1 MKFKTNEL
9 NTMYYNNSYNTY
21 KDNRAILKS
30 IEHLTQ
36 NIYLINVLNFLAG
49 AIGLTGGLIF
59 IFTL

>member
-9 NTMYYNNSYNTY
+9 KTTYYKNSYNMY

-36 NIYLINVLNFLAG
+36 NIYIINVLNFLAG
-49 AIGLTGGLIF
+49 AVGLIGGV
-59 IFTL
+59 IFLTTL